1 MGQIKNF
8 IDEQVLVI
16 AHSFLG
22 MWVGLLMYLLPVALL
37 LFLLE
42 EIKGSPLDLESLSP
56 YSWEIITMW
65 AGAAGATFISKR
77 IGPPA

>member
-1 MGQIKNF
+1 MKKILDVIK
-8 IDEQVLVI
+8 EQRLI
-16 AHSFLG
+16 IIHSLLG
-22 MWVGLLMYLLPVALL
+22 MWVGLLMYLLPAALL

-42 EIKGSPLDLESLSP
+42 EVKGSPLNLESLSP